1 MFSLLVLFKKKEEE
15 KIIINNNN
23 IKTAVVDYVDL
34 IIDLLLLLL

>member
-15 KIIINNNN
+15 KIIINNN